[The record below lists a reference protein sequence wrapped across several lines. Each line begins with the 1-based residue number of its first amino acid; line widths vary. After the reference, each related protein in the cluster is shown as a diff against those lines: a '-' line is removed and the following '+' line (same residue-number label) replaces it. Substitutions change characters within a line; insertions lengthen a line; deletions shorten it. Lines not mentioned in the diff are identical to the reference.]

1 MMKSSEKEKNNE
13 IDVIGSIQKI
23 LAEWKLL
30 LKFGLIFSVLGV
42 IVALSTPKQYTTT
55 VLLAP
60 ESVESSSLGKLSS
73 MGSMLGINLQ
83 SAIGSD
89 AIYPEIYPQVI
100 SSTDFILGLFD
111 VPVVLLDSVKEKTYK
126 THLVQDVKNPFWR
139 YPMIWIGNLF
149 KNKSDS
155 VKKEINPFRLS
166 KKEMA
171 IVEMIQQS
179 VFADVDK
186 KTSVISISVTD
197 LDPQVSAMIADTV
210 MNRLQQYIIMYRT
223 KKARHD
229 LEYMEVLYKQIYEE
243 YHVLQ
248 KKYTEAEDSHR
259 NLILKTVSAKI
270 EDMENE
276 MQLKYTA
283 LSETAQQL
291 QLAKGRVQEQTP
303 AFTVIQSATIPIKA
317 SSTPRFLIVILF
329 GMLGGLVDAVWV
341 LFLRENWEQYRNKK
355 K

>member
-13 IDVIGSIQKI
+13 IDVIGSIKKI
-23 LAEWKLL
+23 LIEWKLL
-30 LKFGLIFSVLGV
+30 LKFGFIFSVLGV
-42 IVALSTPKQYTTT
+42 VVALSTPKQYTTT

-73 MGSMLGINLQ
+73 MGSMLGLNLQ

-100 SSTDFILGLFD
+100 SSTNFILGLFD

-126 THLVQDVKNPFWR
+126 THLVQDIKIPFWR
-139 YPMIWIGNLF
+139 YPMVWISNLF
-149 KNKSDS
+149 KDKSDS
-155 VKKEINPFRLS
+155 VKMEINPFRLS

-197 LDPQVSAMIADTV
+197 SDPQVSAMIADTV
-210 MNRLQQYIIMYRT
+210 MNRLQQYIILYRT

-229 LEYMEVLYKQIYEE
+229 LEYMEVLYKQINKE
-243 YHVLQ
+243 YLALQ

-259 NLILKTVSAKI
+259 NLILKTESAKI
-270 EDMENE
+270 ENLENE

-303 AFTVIQSATIPIKA
+303 AFTIIQSATIPIKA
-317 SSTPRFLIVILF
+317 SSTPRFLIVIFF

-341 LFLRENWEQYRNKK
+341 LFLREYWEQYRNKK
-355 K
+355 E